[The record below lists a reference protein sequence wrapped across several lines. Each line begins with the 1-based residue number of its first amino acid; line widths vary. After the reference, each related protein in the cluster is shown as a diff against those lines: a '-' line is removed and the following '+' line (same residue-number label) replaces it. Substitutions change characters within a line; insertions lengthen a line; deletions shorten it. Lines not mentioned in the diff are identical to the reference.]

1 MYIEILLKD
10 YFLIWLVYWP
20 VFLSSEFHVHFNKW
34 NSIKYLFLFPVSCVE
49 LVLNSPSFSPGPSA
63 FIFILTLDIP
73 SASVGRP
80 SITGTFISK
89 EKWTISDI
97 QESRD
102 SLPVWLFSTAT
113 AGGSSGCV
121 CLCNLSSAPCQ
132 PPSSPWGAPESA
144 LPNTGLPPRNNGSA
158 LFNGGL
164 NPKTFGKGAGII
176 IEWRCFVDIVSVTTG
191 NTTLKD
197 YWLDNLFSFFNYYSV
212 NRLRCD
218 PFVFLPSKEH

>member
-1 MYIEILLKD
+1 MRWIGIEL
-10 YFLIWLVYWP
+10 
-20 VFLSSEFHVHFNKW
+20 
-34 NSIKYLFLFPVSCVE
+34 
-49 LVLNSPSFSPGPSA
+49 SPSFSPGPSA

-73 SASVGRP
+73 LASVGRP

-197 YWLDNLFSFFNYYSV
+197 YWLDNLFSFFIFIILLTGWDVIPLFSWILQV
-212 NRLRCD
+212 FSFPLRSTSLTGL
-218 PFVFLPSKEH
+218 FL